1 MDVKRR
7 RQILLDC
14 LLLFLCAATLVRP
27 YFINKYTDQWPSIES
42 TFISDA
48 RFLVAHWPHPQWQPL
63 WYGGTRFDYIYPPA
77 LRYGTAIV
85 SMATG
90 FWPVKAYHFYTM
102 FFYCLGIVGVY
113 FLMRAAGRARGF
125 AFLGAA
131 ATALMSSALLFMKD
145 LRLDSQHLVPV
156 RLTVLLR
163 YGEGPHIAALALI
176 PFALAFTWL
185 ALDRRRP
192 AWIALAAIA
201 CAAVVSTNFYGA
213 TALAMFYAILV
224 WSFWITRRHSKFVTI
239 AIAIPIPLLAY
250 GLTAFWLVPSYLRIT
265 AHNMQYLPEHGNMW
279 SLWVAIVVAVAFMV
293 AVGRQA
299 LNRPQRT
306 WAVFVIGC
314 VFFFSL
320 DVLGKYYF
328 GFNVAGDPHRLVPE
342 LDLALVLG
350 AALLLEW
357 LWNRRRR
364 AARLAVCV
372 IFAAALATTTGYIRH
387 AWHVVARWPDYH
399 TRVEY
404 RVTDWLWTHMPDARV
419 CTGGTVRFWF
429 DAWHD
434 LAELGGGSEQGLLNP
449 VVQDVQWE
457 IGNGTDPAVVL
468 LWLRALGVDAIYF
481 AGPNSEEPYKDFNRP
496 ERFAAVPL
504 LFDDGRG
511 NVLYGIP
518 RRYAA
523 RARVVEST
531 RLSAQHPPR
540 DIQDLERL
548 RAYVDVV
555 ENGPDSPAA
564 LERSGTDAMV
574 VSAKLDPGQSV
585 LVQETFDPAWQAW
598 SNGKRLPLRKD
609 VMGFILV
616 DAPPGEHEIRL
627 VFVTPLENRVGRALT
642 AISVLLLVWLFIR
655 RERAR

>member
-1 MDVKRR
+1 MKLSRR
-7 RQILLDC
+7 REILLDC

-27 YFINKYTDQWPSIES
+27 YFVNKYTDQWASIES

-48 RFLVAHWPHPQWQPL
+48 RFLMAHWPHPQWQPL
-63 WYGGTRFDYIYPPA
+63 WYTGTRFDYIYPPA

-131 ATALMSSALLFMKD
+131 ATALMSPALLFMKD
-145 LRLDSQHLVPV
+145 MRLDSEHLVPV

-185 ALDRRRP
+185 ALDRRRS
-192 AWIALAAIA
+192 AWVALAAIS

-224 WSFWITRRHSKFVTI
+224 WSFWITRRHSKLATT
-239 AIAIPIPLLAY
+239 AILIPLLAY
-250 GLTAFWLVPSYLRIT
+250 GLTAFWLTPSYLRIT
-265 AHNMQYLPEHGNMW
+265 AHNMQYLPEHGTGTMW
-279 SLWVAIVVAVAFMV
+279 SLWVAIAVATAYVYVTRKLAQSRAERAWPLF
-293 AVGRQA
+293 
-299 LNRPQRT
+299 
-306 WAVFVIGC
+306 IGGL
-314 VFFFSL
+314 VLFFSL
-320 DVLGKYYF
+320 DVLGHHYF

-357 LWNRRRR
+357 LWNRRHR
-364 AARLAVCV
+364 AARVAVCV
-372 IFAAALATTTGYIRH
+372 IFAAALATTTGYIHR
-387 AWHVVARWPDYH
+387 AWHVMARWPDYR

-419 CTGGTVRFWF
+419 CSAGTVRFWF

-434 LAELGGGSEQGLLNP
+434 LAELGGGSDQGLLNP
-449 VVQDVQWE
+449 VVQDAQWDVSQ
-457 IGNGTDPAVVL
+457 GSDPASLL
-468 LWLRALGVDAIYF
+468 LWLRALGVDAFYF
-481 AGPNSEEPYKDFNRP
+481 AGPTSEEPYKDLGHP
-496 ERFAAVPL
+496 ERFAAVPV
-504 LFDDGRG
+504 LFDDGQG
-511 NVLYGIP
+511 NLLYGVP

-523 RARVVEST
+523 RARVVDSA

-540 DIQDLERL
+540 SIEDL

-555 ENGPDSPAA
+555 ENGPDSPAT
-564 LERSGTDAMV
+564 LEREGTDAMLLRARV
-574 VSAKLDPGQSV
+574 GPGQAI
-585 LVQETFDPAWQAW
+585 LVQESYDPAWQAW
-598 SNGKRLPLRKD
+598 SNGQRLPLHAD
-609 VMGFILV
+609 AMGFMV
-616 DAPPGEHEIRL
+616 VGAPPGEDQVRL
-627 VFVTPLENRVGRALT
+627 AFVMPFENRVGWVLT
-642 AISVLLLVWLFIR
+642 AISLLFLAALAAQAIR
-655 RERAR
+655 TREP

>member
-1 MDVKRR
+1 MKLR

-27 YFINKYTDQWPSIES
+27 YFINKYTDQWASIES

-48 RFLVAHWPHPQWQPL
+48 RFLMAHWPHPEWQPL

-102 FFYCLGIVGVY
+102 FFYCLGIVGAY

-131 ATALMSSALLFMKD
+131 ATALMSPALLFMKD
-145 LRLDSQHLVPV
+145 MRLDSQRLVPV

-192 AWIALAAIA
+192 AWVALAAIS
-201 CAAVVSTNFYGA
+201 CAAVVATNFYGA
-213 TALAMFYAILV
+213 TSLAMFYAILV
-224 WSFWITRRHSKFVTI
+224 WSFWVTRRDSKFAPI

-265 AHNMQYLPEHGNMW
+265 AHNMQYLPGHGTMW
-279 SLWVAIVVAVAFMV
+279 SLWVAIVVAVAFGV
-293 AVGRQA
+293 AAGRWA

-306 WAVFVIGC
+306 WAVFAIGC
-314 VFFFSL
+314 VLFFSL
-320 DVLGKYYF
+320 DVLGNYYF
-328 GFNVAGDPHRLVPE
+328 GFDVAGDPHRLVPE

-357 LWNRRRR
+357 LWNRRHR
-364 AARLAVCV
+364 AARVAVCV
-372 IFAAALATTTGYIRH
+372 IFAAALATTTGYIHR
-387 AWHVVARWPDYH
+387 AWHVVARWPDYR

-419 CTGGTVRFWF
+419 CSAGTVRFWF

-434 LAELGGGSEQGLLNP
+434 LTELGGGSDQGLLNP
-449 VVQDVQWE
+449 IVQDAQWA
-457 IGNGTDPAVVL
+457 ISQGSDPASLL
-468 LWLRALGVDAIYF
+468 LWLRALGVDAVYF
-481 AGPNSEEPYKDFNRP
+481 AGPTSEEPYKDLKHP
-496 ERFAAVPL
+496 ESFAAVPV
-504 LFDDGRG
+504 LFDDGQG

-518 RRYAA
+518 RHYTA
-523 RARVVEST
+523 RARVVESA

-540 DIQDLERL
+540 SIEDL

-564 LERSGTDAMV
+564 LQRSGTDAMV

-598 SNGKRLPLRKD
+598 SNGQRLPLRKD
-609 VMGFILV
+609 VMGFMVV
-616 DAPPGEHEIRL
+616 DAPPGKHAIRL

-642 AISVLLLVWLFIR
+642 AISLLLLVWLFIR
-655 RERAR
+655 RERGR